1 MAFSPSNKTTIN
13 SFPFFKLYYK
23 HELIIMQ
30 SKRFC
35 DFFFKL
41 KPTFHSNVCQPCHQ
55 AHKCF
60 KHVHG
65 CPTTNHSD
73 TTIGEKKVRAS
84 Y

>member
-35 DFFFKL
+35 DFFSNL
-41 KPTFHSNVCQPCHQ
+41 SLHSIAMSANPATPATQPTNVSNMFMAAPQP
-55 AHKCF
+55 
-60 KHVHG
+60 
-65 CPTTNHSD
+65 
-73 TTIGEKKVRAS
+73 TIVIQQSEKKR
-84 Y
+84 

>member
-35 DFFFKL
+35 DFFSNL
-41 KPTFHSNVCQPCHQ
+41 SLHSIAMSANPATKPTNVSNMFMAAPQP
-55 AHKCF
+55 
-60 KHVHG
+60 
-65 CPTTNHSD
+65 
-73 TTIGEKKVRAS
+73 TIVIQQSEKKG
-84 Y
+84 